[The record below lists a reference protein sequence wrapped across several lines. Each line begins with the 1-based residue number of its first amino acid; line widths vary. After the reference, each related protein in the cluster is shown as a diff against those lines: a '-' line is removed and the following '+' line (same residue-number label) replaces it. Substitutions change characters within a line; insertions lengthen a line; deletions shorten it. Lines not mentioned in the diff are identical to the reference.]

1 MHRPSSLRRCVVPSV
16 DDEQL
21 TRHLRSLLQAIP
33 FRDQPVIAAKRL
45 PATPDAG
52 IAITVYATEADDHR
66 DGGARIRRVQFWSRG
81 RRGDPFSADRLG
93 DDLLAHLHWLHSDPV
108 ISRAQRLSF
117 ALLGPDGNGRD
128 ERTDNYQVILRP

>member
-1 MHRPSSLRRCVVPSV
+1 MPSV
-16 DDEQL
+16 DDETL
-21 TRHLRSLLQAIP
+21 TRHLRSLLEQIP
-33 FRDQPVIAAKRL
+33 FRDAPVTIAAKRL

-66 DGGARIRRVQFWSRG
+66 DGGARIRRVQFWCRG
-81 RRGDPFSADRLG
+81 NRGDPFSADRLG
-93 DDLLAHLHWLHSDPV
+93 DDLLAHLHWLHADPV

-128 ERTDNYQVILRP
+128 ERTDNYQIILRP